1 LFFGLGHVGVHVG
14 LLATLRVILRRLPSS
29 LSSILRHHFSP
40 FVALCSTCV
49 TLGASASV
57 MLSFIKIRNLALVED
72 VTWELGRG
80 LVGVTGET
88 GAGKSIIVGALKLI
102 LGERADRSLIRTGQE
117 QCSVEASFQ
126 LTDAAP
132 IAPILEDAGVEPC
145 EDGTLLVKRVVSSSG
160 TNKQFINGSATTTQ
174 VLKAVGEFLV
184 DLHGPHDHQSLHSQE
199 RQLEMLDKYAG
210 CDTAL
215 NGYRAAWRQWRAAVT
230 ELEDLVTS
238 ERASQQ
244 QIDMLKFQIK
254 EISAA
259 RLKPAEDVQLESRH
273 SLVANSARLSELCS
287 EIVERLGEGKGS
299 ILSELREVARMV
311 HELERIDPESSKLF
325 EDFEGAVIVL
335 REMESSVRDYAGD
348 LELDPK
354 EFAALEQRMAVIQQL
369 RRKYAPTVDGMLA
382 HLTECEAKLAK
393 MEGRADEIV
402 RLEDAVL
409 KQRAEAEKLAK
420 ALSKKRAEGAP
431 KLAKEVAKHL
441 ADLGFKQSVFEVQ
454 LLPLNEPQREGMEAV
469 DFLFAPN
476 PGEPLKPLRLTA
488 SSGEMSRV
496 LLAVK
501 SALAKQDSVDL
512 LVFDEIDANV
522 GGNIAEAVGR
532 KMAAIGH
539 ARQVIA
545 ITHFPQVASLAASHF
560 VVTKEVEANRTK
572 SSIRQIEAEERIDEL
587 ARMLGGKRESAREH
601 ARSLLAGTE
610 A

>member
-1 LFFGLGHVGVHVG
+1 
-14 LLATLRVILRRLPSS
+14 
-29 LSSILRHHFSP
+29 
-40 FVALCSTCV
+40 
-49 TLGASASV
+49 
-57 MLSFIKIRNLALVED
+57 MLSFIKIKNLALVED

-102 LGERADRSLIRTGQE
+102 LGERADRSLIRTGQD

-126 LTDAAP
+126 LSDAKA
-132 IAPILEDAGVEPC
+132 ITSILDEAGVEPC
-145 EDGTLLVKRVVSSSG
+145 EDGVLLVKRVVSSSG
-160 TNKQFINGSATTTQ
+160 TNKQFINGSPTTTQ

-184 DLHGPHDHQSLHSQE
+184 DLHGPHDHQSLHSQD

-210 CDTAL
+210 SEPAL
-215 NGYRAAWRQWRAAVT
+215 VAYQSAWKQWRAVVT
-230 ELEDLVTS
+230 ELQDLVNS

-244 QIDMLKFQIK
+244 QIDMLKHQIK
-254 EISAA
+254 EIGAA
-259 RLKPAEDVQLESRH
+259 KLKPGEDVQLESRH
-273 SLVANSARLSELCS
+273 SLVANSARLSELCG
-287 EIVERLGEGKGS
+287 EIVERLGEGKDS
-299 ILSELREVARMV
+299 ILSHLREVARMV
-311 HELERIDPESSKLF
+311 HELERIDPESSKVF
-325 EDFEGAVIVL
+325 EEFEGALIVL
-335 REMESSVRDYAGD
+335 REMESGVRDYAGD

-354 EFAALEQRMAVIQQL
+354 EFEALEQRMGVIQQL
-369 RRKYAPTVDGMLA
+369 RRKYAPTVDGILA
-382 HLTECEAKLAK
+382 HLADCESKLAK

-402 RLEDAVL
+402 RLEDEVKKHL
-409 KQRAEAEKLAK
+409 AETDKLGK
-420 ALSKKRAEGAP
+420 VLSKKRAEGAP

-454 LLPLNEPQREGMEAV
+454 LALSTEPQREGLETV

-501 SALAKQDSVDL
+501 SALARQDSVDL

-532 KMAAIGH
+532 KMAAIGK

-545 ITHFPQVASLAASHF
+545 ITHFPQVASLAAHHF

-572 SSIRQIEAEERIDEL
+572 SSIREIGGEERIEEL

-601 ARSLLAGTE
+601 ARSLLLAAE
-610 A
+610 